1 MNDVVT
7 DRQLIDALRRGDELT
22 FAKVV
27 SSHHRGFVRVARV
40 WVGDHSSAEEVV
52 QKAWL
57 VALESLDRF
66 EERSSLRTWLY
77 GILVNV
83 ARSHVRSRWRE
94 VPISFLAAEESSE
107 SAPAVET
114 ARFQAEGRRWS
125 GHWSDGPAPFPSP
138 ECELERAELRALLEV
153 AIGKLPPIQQ
163 QLVLLCDVEGLA
175 GQEAC
180 NILGVSATNQR
191 VLLHRARSKLRATLE
206 QHFAKGG
213 GQ

>member
-114 ARFQAEGRRWS
+114 ARFQAEGHRWS
-125 GHWSDGPAPFPSP
+125 GHWADGPAPFPSP
-138 ECELERAELRALLEV
+138 ESELERAELRSLLEL

-191 VLLHRARSKLRATLE
+191 VLLHRARSKLRAMLE
-206 QHFAKGG
+206 QHFATGG